1 MAPASSGS
9 DIVAEWC
16 GQGTGDRV
24 YRTADGNMWATDRQP
39 ARYVTGETKAIVVAG
54 RVVTSEESER

>member
-1 MAPASSGS
+1 MAPTSSGS

-16 GQGTGDRV
+16 GPGTGDRV
-24 YRTADGNMWATDRQP
+24 YRTADGHTWQTDHAPMAQR
-39 ARYVTGETKAIVVAG
+39 TGETKARMVAG